1 MSALPDPRVSVYP
14 VPARHGT
21 CRLQMQ
27 IGKTTYTLVPP
38 HGPGTPAW
46 VLKKQGRKPTR
57 YTCRVTPQG
66 WPACDCPDHQN
77 RGMTCKH
84 LGALRACGLLSFTD
98 QPAPRRL
105 SARKGTALLPT
116 AAPASKREAVSA

>member
-27 IGKTTYTLVPP
+27 IGRTTYTLVPP
-38 HGPGTPAW
+38 HGPGPQAW
-46 VLKKQGRKPTR
+46 ALKKQGRKPAR

-66 WPACDCPDHQN
+66 FPACDCPDHQN

-84 LGALRACGLLSFTD
+84 LGALRACGLLTFADSAA
-98 QPAPRRL
+98 APK
-105 SARKGTALLPT
+105 RKRSPKGKAVPP
-116 AAPASKREAVSA
+116 AAPASEPKGVAV